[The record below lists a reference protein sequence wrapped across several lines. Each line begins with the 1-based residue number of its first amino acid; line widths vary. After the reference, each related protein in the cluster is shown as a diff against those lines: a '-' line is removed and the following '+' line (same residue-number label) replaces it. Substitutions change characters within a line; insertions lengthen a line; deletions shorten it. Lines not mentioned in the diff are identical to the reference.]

1 MSSNPSFPRRLVGAG
16 VIVSAAGWTI
26 IRLPYGNAAVFG
38 WLAIVVGVLGL
49 IVAPIVVYVRTYR
62 STVAVLSRAR
72 RRSERYGGTAS
83 RREHRRVASK
93 ASVRK
98 RVGTLRPDFAELPLH
113 KRLRVPVTQ
122 YATKVATEQ
131 RLGAIWS
138 SCEDVTVRLGGPR
151 MGKSAELA
159 CHIVDAPGACLV
171 TSTRPDLALVSMA
184 IREKIGPI
192 HIFDPAGTSGL
203 TSTIKWSVLAGC
215 RNPRTAQ
222 RRARDM
228 IPNGATAE
236 HEKWNSMARRTLAVL
251 LHAAALSDRTMIDV
265 LGWAARPRHP
275 KARVRVEEA
284 LEQSPNPDVLT
295 AWKEMSDQFFANNER
310 TQTSITTTLVSYLE
324 WMLDDKASGAGL
336 AADAEMFSVQEML
349 ATNATVYMIGHNSD
363 QVAPLVA
370 ALTGEIAYQAR
381 TIAKARGGRLD
392 PPLTMVLD
400 EAAIICPVPLDDWS
414 ADMGGFNITL
424 HISAQDPA
432 QLRKVWGDDGAS
444 SILSHAGT
452 LLVFGGIQE
461 MPFLEDSAKK
471 AGQRDVVVETK
482 DENGRVNGTTT
493 RRDYVISPDQ
503 IMKLEKH
510 QVMVIRAGLSA
521 CLAVA
526 PSVWKRRDVRKANAA
541 SPYKRVLE
549 TEYAKQLHEEPQPKS
564 QPEEES
570 DA

>member
-1 MSSNPSFPRRLVGAG
+1 MPYANATLIGWLVIVAG
-16 VIVSAAGWTI
+16 VLLLIA
-26 IRLPYGNAAVFG
+26 LPIA
-38 WLAIVVGVLGL
+38 L
-49 IVAPIVVYVRTYR
+49 YVRTYR

-83 RREHRRVASK
+83 RLEYHRVASK
-93 ASVRK
+93 ASVRR
-98 RVGTLRPDFAELPLH
+98 RVGTLRPDFAKLPVH
-113 KRLRVPVTQ
+113 KRFRVPVTQ
-122 YATKVATEQ
+122 YATKVATER

-159 CHIVDAPGACLV
+159 CHVVDAPGACLV
-171 TSTRPDLALVSMA
+171 TSTRPDLALVTMA
-184 IREKIGPI
+184 SRGKVGPL
-192 HIFDPAGTSGL
+192 HVFDPAGTSGL

-251 LHAAALSDRTMIDV
+251 LHAAALSDRTMVDV
-265 LGWAARPRHP
+265 LTWAARP
-275 KARVRVEEA
+275 KAPRVKSQVEEA
-284 LEQSPNPDVLT
+284 LERSPSTNLK
-295 AWKEMSDQFFANNER
+295 AWTEMSDQFFANNDR

-336 AADAEMFSVQEML
+336 AADAEMFSVEEML
-349 ATNATVYMIGHNSD
+349 ATRATVYMIGHNSD

-381 TIAKARGGRLD
+381 TLAKANGGRLD

-400 EAAIICPVPLDDWS
+400 EAAIICPVPLDDWT

-432 QLRKVWGDDGAS
+432 QLREVWGDNGAS

-461 MPFLEDSAKK
+461 MPFLEDCSKK
-471 AGQRDVVVETK
+471 AGDRTVVVASK
-482 DENGRVNGTTT
+482 DGRGKVVGATT
-493 RRDYVISPDQ
+493 RRERVISPDQ

-510 QVMVIRAGLSA
+510 QVMVIRSGLSA

-526 PSVWKRRDVRKANAA
+526 PSVWRRRDVRKANAA
-541 SPYKRVLE
+541 SPYRPVLE
-549 TEYAKQLHEEPQPKS
+549 TAYAEQLVDDDQAEEAS
-564 QPEEES
+564 
-570 DA
+570 A